1 MITAQRNRKLELTV
15 ALFYFFYFAM
25 VGVFVIFMPK
35 VLEDIGY
42 SSVDIG
48 LIYAASPFMRF
59 LLPFIFKHYIALTNS
74 VYKISLTF
82 TFLSTV
88 LFFIAIKSFW
98 LLFLTALLF
107 GASMGAVL
115 PFVETIA
122 LEYIGKERYGK
133 VRLWGSIGFSV
144 VAFVLAKVLSSANV
158 ALLFLAVSSF
168 LTMFFGL
175 YLAKYNVEK
184 KESKQEQK
192 EDNKSFS
199 LVKYW
204 AFWASVFLFH
214 FSFGGFYN
222 FFTIYETS
230 QGISLDVVSY
240 LWIFGVLCE
249 IVMLTLQGP
258 LLAKYNLLTL
268 LNIATLSAV
277 FRWLLIAFF
286 PSNVFIVALSQATHA
301 LSFALYY
308 TATISYVYTIY
319 SQKKLAQQFLLG
331 VGFGLGGALG
341 AAVAG
346 VVYKISPSGL
356 FVFESF
362 IALLASILL
371 VIHKKRKAYYVS

>member
-1 MITAQRNRKLELTV
+1 
-15 ALFYFFYFAM
+15 M

-35 VLEDIGY
+35 VLKDIGY
-42 SSVDIG
+42 SSVEIG
-48 LIYAASPFMRF
+48 IIYAASPFMRF
-59 LLPFIFKHYIALTNS
+59 LLPFVFKHFLALTNR
-74 VYKISLTF
+74 VYKISLAL
-82 TFLSTV
+82 TFLATL
-88 LFFIAIKSFW
+88 LFFISIGNFW
-98 LLFLTALLF
+98 ALFFSALLF
-107 GASMGAVL
+107 GGAMGAVL
-115 PFVETIA
+115 PFIETIA

-144 VAFVLAKVLSSANV
+144 VAFVLAKVLNGANTALAFLSVSA
-158 ALLFLAVSSF
+158 F

-175 YLAKYNVEK
+175 YLAKYNKDKTV
-184 KESKQEQK
+184 SSSVK

-199 LVKYW
+199 LLKYW
-204 AFWASVFLFH
+204 AFWASVFLFQ

-230 QGISLDVVSY
+230 HGVSLDIVSY
-240 LWIFGVLCE
+240 LWIFGVACE

-268 LNIATLSAV
+268 INIATLSAV
-277 FRWLLIAFF
+277 FRWLLVAYF
-286 PSNVFIVALSQATHA
+286 PENIFIIALSQATHA

-331 VGFGLGGALG
+331 VGFGLGGAVG

-346 VVYKISPSGL
+346 VIYKISPSGL
-356 FVFESF
+356 FVFEAF
-362 IALLASILL
+362 VALLASVLL
-371 VIHKKRKAYYVS
+371 IIHKKRKANNGA

>member
-1 MITAQRNRKLELTV
+1 MTINRNYKLDITV

-35 VLEDIGY
+35 VLNDVGY
-42 SSVDIG
+42 SFSEIG
-48 LIYAASPFMRF
+48 KIYSASPFMRF
-59 LLPFIFKHYIALTNS
+59 LLPFIFKHFIPLTNR
-74 VYKISLTF
+74 VYKISLIM
-82 TFLSTV
+82 TFLSTL
-88 LFFIAIKSFW
+88 LFFIALKSFW
-98 LLFLTALLF
+98 ILFITVLIF

-133 VRLWGSIGFSV
+133 VRLWGSIGFIA
-144 VAFVLAKVLSSANV
+144 VAFVLAKVLSNANI
-158 ALLFLAVSSF
+158 AIIFLVVSSF

-175 YLAKYNVEK
+175 YLAKYNIENRDT
-184 KESKQEQK
+184 KEEQK

-204 AFWASVFLFH
+204 AFWASVFLFQ

-249 IVMLTLQGP
+249 IVMLTFQGP

-268 LNIATLSAV
+268 LNIVTLSAV
-277 FRWLLIAFF
+277 FRWLLLAFF
-286 PSNVFIVALSQATHA
+286 PDNILIVALSQATHA

-308 TATISYVYTIY
+308 TVTISYVYTIY
-319 SQKKLAQQFLLG
+319 KQKKLAQQFLLG

-341 AAVAG
+341 SAVAG
-346 VVYKISPSGL
+346 DIYNYSPNSL
-356 FVFESF
+356 FLFESF

-371 VIHKKRKAYYVS
+371 FIHKKRKVDCVS